1 MDLLAEIRRPIEEE
15 LRDYRHIFEQTLQT
29 DNSLL
34 QMALNHLLKRQGK
47 MMRPILVLLVAR
59 YVGQDGP
66 MPQSVLHAAVS
77 LELLHTASLVH
88 DDVVDESDRRRGQ
101 KSVNALLDNKA
112 AVLVGDFLLS
122 KALFHAAQTG
132 SQQVVTWVSELGQ
145 TLSDGELHQLANL
158 DKTEVSEDDYFE
170 VIRKKTASLFETC
183 ALAGALLG
191 GGEPAD
197 IDRMARFGRSLGLCF
212 QMRDDFL
219 DFDNQHDRGKPAGND
234 MKEGKLTLPAI
245 HAVLRGGD
253 PEMKSL
259 ALKIRRQ
266 QASPS
271 DIQRM
276 VDYTRQQNGIA
287 YAEWAMQEFQYM
299 AAGLVSEDGDPAI
312 REALHAYIDYV
323 AGRIV

>member
-1 MDLLAEIRRPIEEE
+1 MFEKVMSHENPILNE
-15 LRDYRHIFEQTLQT
+15 
-29 DNSLL
+29 
-34 QMALNHLLKRQGK
+34 ALVHMRQRLGK
-47 MMRPILVLLVAR
+47 MMRPILVILSAR
-59 YVGQDGP
+59 MVGRCTQE
-66 MPQSVLHAAVS
+66 VLHAAVA
-77 LELLHTASLVH
+77 LEMLHTASLVH

-101 KSVNALLDNKA
+101 ASVNARFGNKA
-112 AVLVGDFLLS
+112 AVLVGDYVLS
-122 KALFHAAQTG
+122 MALEHAALTQST
-132 SQQVVTWVSELGQ
+132 QVVGLVAQLGQ
-145 TLSDGELHQLANL
+145 TLADGELLQLYNTQS
-158 DKTEVSEDDYFE
+158 DIIDEKSYYS
-170 VIRKKTASLFETC
+170 VIRKKTASLFAAC
-183 ALAGALLG
+183 SQIGAILAGGSDDDVERLRQIG
-191 GGEPAD
+191 QITG
-197 IDRMARFGRSLGLCF
+197 ICF
-212 QMRDDFL
+212 QLRDDI
-219 DFDNQHDRGKPAGND
+219 FDYDDKHDVGKPAGND

-253 PEMKSL
+253 PEMKTL

>member
-1 MDLLAEIRRPIEEE
+1 MFEKVMSHENPILNE
-15 LRDYRHIFEQTLQT
+15 
-29 DNSLL
+29 
-34 QMALNHLLKRQGK
+34 ALVHMRQRLGK
-47 MMRPILVLLVAR
+47 MMRPILVILSAR
-59 YVGQDGP
+59 MVGRCTQE
-66 MPQSVLHAAVS
+66 VLHAAVA
-77 LELLHTASLVH
+77 LEMLHTASLVH

-101 KSVNALLDNKA
+101 ASVNARFGNKA
-112 AVLVGDFLLS
+112 AVLVGDYVLS
-122 KALFHAAQTG
+122 MALEHAALTQSTR
-132 SQQVVTWVSELGQ
+132 VVGLVAQLGQ
-145 TLSDGELHQLANL
+145 TLADGELLQLYNTQS
-158 DKTEVSEDDYFE
+158 DIIDEKSYYS
-170 VIRKKTASLFETC
+170 VIRKKTASLFAAC
-183 ALAGALLG
+183 SQIGAILAGGSDDDVERLRQVG
-191 GGEPAD
+191 QITG
-197 IDRMARFGRSLGLCF
+197 ICF
-212 QMRDDFL
+212 QLRDDI
-219 DFDNQHDRGKPAGND
+219 FDYDDKHDVGKPAGND

-253 PEMKSL
+253 PEMKTL

-299 AAGLVSEDGDPAI
+299 AAGLVPEDGDPAI

>member
-1 MDLLAEIRRPIEEE
+1 MFEKVMSHENPILNE
-15 LRDYRHIFEQTLQT
+15 
-29 DNSLL
+29 
-34 QMALNHLLKRQGK
+34 ALVHMRQRLGK
-47 MMRPILVLLVAR
+47 MMRPILVILSAR
-59 YVGQDGP
+59 MVGRCTQE
-66 MPQSVLHAAVS
+66 VLHAAVA
-77 LELLHTASLVH
+77 LEMLHTASLVH

-101 KSVNALLDNKA
+101 ASVNARFGNKA
-112 AVLVGDFLLS
+112 AVLVGDYVLS
-122 KALFHAAQTG
+122 MALEHAALTQST
-132 SQQVVTWVSELGQ
+132 QVVGLVAQLGQ
-145 TLSDGELHQLANL
+145 TLADGELLQLYNTQS
-158 DKTEVSEDDYFE
+158 DIIDEKSYYS
-170 VIRKKTASLFETC
+170 VIRKKTASLFAAC
-183 ALAGALLG
+183 SQIGAILAGGSEDDVERLRQVG
-191 GGEPAD
+191 QITG
-197 IDRMARFGRSLGLCF
+197 ICF
-212 QMRDDFL
+212 QLRDDI
-219 DFDNQHDRGKPAGND
+219 FDYDDKHDVGKPAGND

-253 PEMKSL
+253 PEMKTL

-299 AAGLVSEDGDPAI
+299 AAGLVPEDGDPAI

>member
-1 MDLLAEIRRPIEEE
+1 MFEKAMSHENPILNE
-15 LRDYRHIFEQTLQT
+15 
-29 DNSLL
+29 
-34 QMALNHLLKRQGK
+34 ALVHMRQRLGK
-47 MMRPILVLLVAR
+47 MMRPILVILSAR
-59 YVGQDGP
+59 MVGRCTQE
-66 MPQSVLHAAVS
+66 VLHAAVA
-77 LELLHTASLVH
+77 LEMLHTASLVH

-101 KSVNALLDNKA
+101 ASVNARFGNKA
-112 AVLVGDFLLS
+112 AVLVGDYVLS
-122 KALFHAAQTG
+122 MALEHAALTQSTR
-132 SQQVVTWVSELGQ
+132 VVGLVAQLGQ
-145 TLSDGELHQLANL
+145 TLADGELLQLYNTQS
-158 DKTEVSEDDYFE
+158 DIIDEKSYYS
-170 VIRKKTASLFETC
+170 VIRKKTASLFAAC
-183 ALAGALLG
+183 SQIGAILAGGSDDDVERLRQIG
-191 GGEPAD
+191 QITGT
-197 IDRMARFGRSLGLCF
+197 CF
-212 QMRDDFL
+212 QLRDDI
-219 DFDNQHDRGKPAGND
+219 FDYDDKHDVGKPAGND

-253 PEMKSL
+253 PEMKTL

>member
-1 MDLLAEIRRPIEEE
+1 M
-15 LRDYRHIFEQTLQT
+15 
-29 DNSLL
+29 
-34 QMALNHLLKRQGK
+34 RQRLGK
-47 MMRPILVLLVAR
+47 MMRPILVILSAR
-59 YVGQDGP
+59 MVGRCTQE
-66 MPQSVLHAAVS
+66 VLHAAVA
-77 LELLHTASLVH
+77 LEMLHTASLVH

-101 KSVNALLDNKA
+101 ASVNARFGNKA
-112 AVLVGDFLLS
+112 AVLVGDYVLS
-122 KALFHAAQTG
+122 MALEHAALTQST
-132 SQQVVTWVSELGQ
+132 QVVGLVAQLGQ
-145 TLSDGELHQLANL
+145 TLADGELLQLYNTQS
-158 DKTEVSEDDYFE
+158 DIIDEKSYYS
-170 VIRKKTASLFETC
+170 VIRKKTASLFAAC
-183 ALAGALLG
+183 SQIGAILAGGSDDDVERLRQVG
-191 GGEPAD
+191 QITG
-197 IDRMARFGRSLGLCF
+197 ICF
-212 QMRDDFL
+212 QLRDDI
-219 DFDNQHDRGKPAGND
+219 FDYDDKHDVGKPAGND

-253 PEMKSL
+253 PEMKTL

-299 AAGLVSEDGDPAI
+299 AAGLVPEDGDPAI

>member
-1 MDLLAEIRRPIEEE
+1 MFEKAMSHENPILNE
-15 LRDYRHIFEQTLQT
+15 
-29 DNSLL
+29 
-34 QMALNHLLKRQGK
+34 ALVHMRQRLGK
-47 MMRPILVLLVAR
+47 MMRPILVILSAR
-59 YVGQDGP
+59 MVGRCTQE
-66 MPQSVLHAAVS
+66 VLHAAVA
-77 LELLHTASLVH
+77 LEMLHTASLVH

-101 KSVNALLDNKA
+101 ASVNARFGNKA
-112 AVLVGDFLLS
+112 AVLVGDYVLS
-122 KALFHAAQTG
+122 MAMEHAALTQSTR
-132 SQQVVTWVSELGQ
+132 VVGLVAQLGQ
-145 TLSDGELHQLANL
+145 TLADGELLQLYNTQS
-158 DKTEVSEDDYFE
+158 DIIDEKSYYS
-170 VIRKKTASLFETC
+170 VIRKKTASLFAAC
-183 ALAGALLG
+183 SQIGAILAGGSDDDVERLRQIG
-191 GGEPAD
+191 QITGT
-197 IDRMARFGRSLGLCF
+197 CF
-212 QMRDDFL
+212 QLRDDI
-219 DFDNQHDRGKPAGND
+219 FDYDDKHDVGKPAGND

-253 PEMKSL
+253 PEMKTL

>member
-1 MDLLAEIRRPIEEE
+1 MFEKVMSHENPILNE
-15 LRDYRHIFEQTLQT
+15 
-29 DNSLL
+29 
-34 QMALNHLLKRQGK
+34 ALVHMRQRLGK
-47 MMRPILVLLVAR
+47 MMRPILVILSAR
-59 YVGQDGP
+59 MVGRCTQE
-66 MPQSVLHAAVS
+66 VLHAAVA
-77 LELLHTASLVH
+77 LEMLHTASLVH

-101 KSVNALLDNKA
+101 ASVNARFGNKA
-112 AVLVGDFLLS
+112 AVLVGDYVLS
-122 KALFHAAQTG
+122 MALEHAALTQST
-132 SQQVVTWVSELGQ
+132 QVVGLVAQLGQ
-145 TLSDGELHQLANL
+145 TLADGELLQLYNTQS
-158 DKTEVSEDDYFE
+158 DIIDEKSYYS
-170 VIRKKTASLFETC
+170 VIRKKTASLFAAC
-183 ALAGALLG
+183 SQIGAILAGGSDDDVERLRQIG
-191 GGEPAD
+191 QITGT
-197 IDRMARFGRSLGLCF
+197 CF
-212 QMRDDFL
+212 QLRDDI
-219 DFDNQHDRGKPAGND
+219 FDYDDKHDVGKPAGND

-253 PEMKSL
+253 PEMKNL

-299 AAGLVSEDGDPAI
+299 AAGLVPEDGDPAI

>member
-1 MDLLAEIRRPIEEE
+1 MFEKVMSHENPILNE
-15 LRDYRHIFEQTLQT
+15 
-29 DNSLL
+29 
-34 QMALNHLLKRQGK
+34 ALVHMRQRLGK
-47 MMRPILVLLVAR
+47 MMRPILVILSAR
-59 YVGQDGP
+59 MVGRCTQE
-66 MPQSVLHAAVS
+66 VLHAAVA
-77 LELLHTASLVH
+77 LEMLHTASLVH

-101 KSVNALLDNKA
+101 ASVNARFGNKA
-112 AVLVGDFLLS
+112 AVLVGDYVLS
-122 KALFHAAQTG
+122 MALEHAALTQSTR
-132 SQQVVTWVSELGQ
+132 VVGLVAQLGQ
-145 TLSDGELHQLANL
+145 TLADGELLQLYNTQS
-158 DKTEVSEDDYFE
+158 DIIDEKSYYS
-170 VIRKKTASLFETC
+170 VIRKKTASLFAAC
-183 ALAGALLG
+183 SQIGAILAGGSDDDVERLRQVG
-191 GGEPAD
+191 QITG
-197 IDRMARFGRSLGLCF
+197 ICF
-212 QMRDDFL
+212 QLRDDI
-219 DFDNQHDRGKPAGND
+219 FDYDDKHDVGKPAGND

-253 PEMKSL
+253 PEMKTL

>member
-1 MDLLAEIRRPIEEE
+1 MFEKVMSHENPILNE
-15 LRDYRHIFEQTLQT
+15 
-29 DNSLL
+29 
-34 QMALNHLLKRQGK
+34 ALVHMRQRLGK
-47 MMRPILVLLVAR
+47 MMRPILVILSAR
-59 YVGQDGP
+59 MVGRCTQE
-66 MPQSVLHAAVS
+66 VLHAAVA
-77 LELLHTASLVH
+77 LEMLHTASLVH

-101 KSVNALLDNKA
+101 ASVNARFGNKA
-112 AVLVGDFLLS
+112 AVLVGDYVLS
-122 KALFHAAQTG
+122 MALEHAALTQSTR
-132 SQQVVTWVSELGQ
+132 VVGLVAQLGQ
-145 TLSDGELHQLANL
+145 TLADGELLQLYNTQS
-158 DKTEVSEDDYFE
+158 DIIDEKSYYS
-170 VIRKKTASLFETC
+170 VIRKKTASLFAAC
-183 ALAGALLG
+183 SQIGAILAGGSDDDVERLRQVG
-191 GGEPAD
+191 QITG
-197 IDRMARFGRSLGLCF
+197 ICF
-212 QMRDDFL
+212 QLRDDI
-219 DFDNQHDRGKPAGND
+219 FDYDDKHDVGKPAGND

-299 AAGLVSEDGDPAI
+299 AAGLVPEDGDPAI

-323 AGRIV
+323 AGRII

>member
-1 MDLLAEIRRPIEEE
+1 MFEKAMSHENPILNE
-15 LRDYRHIFEQTLQT
+15 
-29 DNSLL
+29 
-34 QMALNHLLKRQGK
+34 ALVHMRQRLGK
-47 MMRPILVLLVAR
+47 MMRPILVILSAR
-59 YVGQDGP
+59 MVGRCTQE
-66 MPQSVLHAAVS
+66 VLHAAVA
-77 LELLHTASLVH
+77 LEMLHTASLVH

-101 KSVNALLDNKA
+101 ASVNARFGNKA
-112 AVLVGDFLLS
+112 AVLVGDYVLS
-122 KALFHAAQTG
+122 MALEHAALTQST
-132 SQQVVTWVSELGQ
+132 QVVGLVAQLGQ
-145 TLSDGELHQLANL
+145 TLADGELLQLYNTQS
-158 DKTEVSEDDYFE
+158 DIIDEKSYYS
-170 VIRKKTASLFETC
+170 VIRKKTASLFAAC
-183 ALAGALLG
+183 SQIGAILAGGSDDDVERLRQIG
-191 GGEPAD
+191 QITG
-197 IDRMARFGRSLGLCF
+197 ICF
-212 QMRDDFL
+212 QLRDDI
-219 DFDNQHDRGKPAGND
+219 FDYDDKHDVGKPAGND

-253 PEMKSL
+253 PEMKTL

>member
-1 MDLLAEIRRPIEEE
+1 MFEKVMSHENPILNE
-15 LRDYRHIFEQTLQT
+15 
-29 DNSLL
+29 
-34 QMALNHLLKRQGK
+34 ALVHMRQRLGK
-47 MMRPILVLLVAR
+47 MMRPILVILSAR
-59 YVGQDGP
+59 MVGRCTQE
-66 MPQSVLHAAVS
+66 VLHAAVA
-77 LELLHTASLVH
+77 LEMLHTASLVH

-101 KSVNALLDNKA
+101 ASVNARFGNKA
-112 AVLVGDFLLS
+112 AVLVGDYVLS
-122 KALFHAAQTG
+122 MALEHAALTQST
-132 SQQVVTWVSELGQ
+132 QVVGLVAQLGQ
-145 TLSDGELHQLANL
+145 TLADGELLQLYNTQS
-158 DKTEVSEDDYFE
+158 DIIDEKSYYS
-170 VIRKKTASLFETC
+170 VIRKKTASLFAAC
-183 ALAGALLG
+183 SQIGAILAGGSDDDVERLRQIG
-191 GGEPAD
+191 QITGT
-197 IDRMARFGRSLGLCF
+197 CF
-212 QMRDDFL
+212 QLRYDIFDYDDE
-219 DFDNQHDRGKPAGND
+219 HDVGKPAGND

-253 PEMKSL
+253 PEMKTL

>member
-1 MDLLAEIRRPIEEE
+1 MFEKAMSHENPILNE
-15 LRDYRHIFEQTLQT
+15 
-29 DNSLL
+29 
-34 QMALNHLLKRQGK
+34 ALVHMRQRLGK
-47 MMRPILVLLVAR
+47 MMRPILVILSAR
-59 YVGQDGP
+59 MVGRCTQE
-66 MPQSVLHAAVS
+66 VLHAAVA
-77 LELLHTASLVH
+77 LEMLHTASLVH

-101 KSVNALLDNKA
+101 ASVNARFGNKA
-112 AVLVGDFLLS
+112 AVLVGDYVLS
-122 KALFHAAQTG
+122 MALEHAALTQST
-132 SQQVVTWVSELGQ
+132 QVVGLVAQLGQ
-145 TLSDGELHQLANL
+145 TLADGELLQLYNTQS
-158 DKTEVSEDDYFE
+158 DIIDEKSYYS
-170 VIRKKTASLFETC
+170 VIRKKTASLFAAC
-183 ALAGALLG
+183 SQIGAILAGGSDDDVERLRQIG
-191 GGEPAD
+191 QITGT
-197 IDRMARFGRSLGLCF
+197 CF
-212 QMRDDFL
+212 QLRDDI
-219 DFDNQHDRGKPAGND
+219 FDYDDKHDVGKPAGND

-253 PEMKSL
+253 PEMKTL

-299 AAGLVSEDGDPAI
+299 AAGLVPEDGDPAI

>member
-1 MDLLAEIRRPIEEE
+1 MFEKAMSHENPILNE
-15 LRDYRHIFEQTLQT
+15 
-29 DNSLL
+29 
-34 QMALNHLLKRQGK
+34 ALVHMRQRLGK
-47 MMRPILVLLVAR
+47 MMRPILVILSAR
-59 YVGQDGP
+59 MVGRCTQE
-66 MPQSVLHAAVS
+66 VLHAAVA
-77 LELLHTASLVH
+77 LEMLHTASLVH

-101 KSVNALLDNKA
+101 ASVNARFGNKA
-112 AVLVGDFLLS
+112 AVLVGDYVLS
-122 KALFHAAQTG
+122 MALEHAALTQST
-132 SQQVVTWVSELGQ
+132 QVVGLVAQLGQ
-145 TLSDGELHQLANL
+145 TLADGELLQLYNTQS
-158 DKTEVSEDDYFE
+158 DIIDEKSYYS
-170 VIRKKTASLFETC
+170 VIRKKTASLFAAC
-183 ALAGALLG
+183 SQIGAILAGGSDDDVERLRQVG
-191 GGEPAD
+191 QITG
-197 IDRMARFGRSLGLCF
+197 ICF
-212 QMRDDFL
+212 QLRDDI
-219 DFDNQHDRGKPAGND
+219 FDYDDKHDVDKPASND

-253 PEMKSL
+253 PEMKTL

-299 AAGLVSEDGDPAI
+299 AAGLVPEDGDPAI

>member
-1 MDLLAEIRRPIEEE
+1 MFEKVMSHENPILNE
-15 LRDYRHIFEQTLQT
+15 
-29 DNSLL
+29 
-34 QMALNHLLKRQGK
+34 ALVHMRQRLGK
-47 MMRPILVLLVAR
+47 MMRPILVILSAR
-59 YVGQDGP
+59 MVGRCTQE
-66 MPQSVLHAAVS
+66 VLHAAVA
-77 LELLHTASLVH
+77 LEMLHTASLVH

-101 KSVNALLDNKA
+101 ASVNARFDNKA
-112 AVLVGDFLLS
+112 AVLVGDYVLS
-122 KALFHAAQTG
+122 MALEHAALTQST
-132 SQQVVTWVSELGQ
+132 QVVGLVAQLGQ
-145 TLSDGELHQLANL
+145 TLADGELLQLYNTQS
-158 DKTEVSEDDYFE
+158 DIIDEKSYYS
-170 VIRKKTASLFETC
+170 VIRKKTASLFAAC
-183 ALAGALLG
+183 SQIGAILAGGSDDDVERLRQVG
-191 GGEPAD
+191 QITG
-197 IDRMARFGRSLGLCF
+197 ICF
-212 QMRDDFL
+212 QLRDDI
-219 DFDNQHDRGKPAGND
+219 FDYDDKHDVGKPAGND

-253 PEMKSL
+253 PEMKTL

-299 AAGLVSEDGDPAI
+299 AAGLVPEDGDPAI

>member
-1 MDLLAEIRRPIEEE
+1 MFEKAMSHENPILNE
-15 LRDYRHIFEQTLQT
+15 
-29 DNSLL
+29 
-34 QMALNHLLKRQGK
+34 ALVHMRQRLGK
-47 MMRPILVLLVAR
+47 MMRPILVILSAR
-59 YVGQDGP
+59 MVGRCTQE
-66 MPQSVLHAAVS
+66 VLHAAVA
-77 LELLHTASLVH
+77 LEMLHTASLVH

-101 KSVNALLDNKA
+101 ASVNARFGNKA
-112 AVLVGDFLLS
+112 AVLVGDYVLS
-122 KALFHAAQTG
+122 MALEHAALTQST
-132 SQQVVTWVSELGQ
+132 QVVGLVAQLGQ
-145 TLSDGELHQLANL
+145 TLADGELLQLYNTQS
-158 DKTEVSEDDYFE
+158 DIIDEKSYYS
-170 VIRKKTASLFETC
+170 VIRKKTASLFAAC
-183 ALAGALLG
+183 SQIGAILAGGSDDDVERLRQVG
-191 GGEPAD
+191 QITG
-197 IDRMARFGRSLGLCF
+197 ICF
-212 QMRDDFL
+212 QLRDDI
-219 DFDNQHDRGKPAGND
+219 FDYDDKHDVGKPAGND

-271 DIQRM
+271 YIQRM

-299 AAGLVSEDGDPAI
+299 AAGLVPEDGDPAI

>member
-1 MDLLAEIRRPIEEE
+1 MFEKAMSHENPILNE
-15 LRDYRHIFEQTLQT
+15 
-29 DNSLL
+29 
-34 QMALNHLLKRQGK
+34 ALVHMRQRLGK
-47 MMRPILVLLVAR
+47 MMRPILVILSAR
-59 YVGQDGP
+59 MVGRCTQE
-66 MPQSVLHAAVS
+66 VLHAAVA
-77 LELLHTASLVH
+77 LEMLHTASLVH

-101 KSVNALLDNKA
+101 ASVNARFGNKA
-112 AVLVGDFLLS
+112 AVLVGDYVLS
-122 KALFHAAQTG
+122 MALEHAALTQSTR
-132 SQQVVTWVSELGQ
+132 VVGLVAQLGQ
-145 TLSDGELHQLANL
+145 TLADGELLQLYNTQS
-158 DKTEVSEDDYFE
+158 DIIDEKSYYS
-170 VIRKKTASLFETC
+170 VIRKKTASLFAAC
-183 ALAGALLG
+183 SQIGAILAGGSDDDVERLRQIG
-191 GGEPAD
+191 QITGT
-197 IDRMARFGRSLGLCF
+197 CF
-212 QMRDDFL
+212 QLRDDI
-219 DFDNQHDRGKPAGND
+219 FDYDDKHDVGKPAGND

-253 PEMKSL
+253 PEMKTL

-299 AAGLVSEDGDPAI
+299 AAGLVPEDGDPAI

>member
-1 MDLLAEIRRPIEEE
+1 MFEKVMSHENPILNE
-15 LRDYRHIFEQTLQT
+15 
-29 DNSLL
+29 
-34 QMALNHLLKRQGK
+34 ALVHMRQRLGK
-47 MMRPILVLLVAR
+47 MMRPILVILSAR
-59 YVGQDGP
+59 MVGRCTQE
-66 MPQSVLHAAVS
+66 VLHAAVA
-77 LELLHTASLVH
+77 LEMLHTASLVH

-101 KSVNALLDNKA
+101 ASVNARFGNKA
-112 AVLVGDFLLS
+112 AVLVGDYVLS
-122 KALFHAAQTG
+122 MALEHAALTQST
-132 SQQVVTWVSELGQ
+132 QVVGLVAQLGQ
-145 TLSDGELHQLANL
+145 TLADGELLQLYNTQS
-158 DKTEVSEDDYFE
+158 DIIDEKSYYS
-170 VIRKKTASLFETC
+170 VIRKKTASLFAAC
-183 ALAGALLG
+183 SQIGAILAGGSDGDVERLRQIG
-191 GGEPAD
+191 QITG
-197 IDRMARFGRSLGLCF
+197 ICF
-212 QMRDDFL
+212 QLRDDI
-219 DFDNQHDRGKPAGND
+219 FDYDDKHDVGKPAGND

>member
-1 MDLLAEIRRPIEEE
+1 MFEKAMSHENPILNE
-15 LRDYRHIFEQTLQT
+15 
-29 DNSLL
+29 
-34 QMALNHLLKRQGK
+34 ALVHMRQRLGK
-47 MMRPILVLLVAR
+47 MMRPILVILSAR
-59 YVGQDGP
+59 MVGRCTQE
-66 MPQSVLHAAVS
+66 VLHAAVA
-77 LELLHTASLVH
+77 LEMLHTASLVH
-88 DDVVDESDRRRGQ
+88 DHVVDESDRRRGQ
-101 KSVNALLDNKA
+101 ASVNARFGNKA
-112 AVLVGDFLLS
+112 AVLVGDYVLS
-122 KALFHAAQTG
+122 MALEHAALTQSTR
-132 SQQVVTWVSELGQ
+132 VVGLVAQLGQ
-145 TLSDGELHQLANL
+145 TLADGELLQLYNTQS
-158 DKTEVSEDDYFE
+158 DIIDEKSYYS
-170 VIRKKTASLFETC
+170 VIRKKTASLFAAC
-183 ALAGALLG
+183 SQIGAILAGGSDDDVERLRQIG
-191 GGEPAD
+191 QITGT
-197 IDRMARFGRSLGLCF
+197 CF
-212 QMRDDFL
+212 QLRDDI
-219 DFDNQHDRGKPAGND
+219 FDYDDKHDVGKPAGND

-299 AAGLVSEDGDPAI
+299 AAGLVPEDGDPAI

>member
-1 MDLLAEIRRPIEEE
+1 MFEKVMSHENPILNE
-15 LRDYRHIFEQTLQT
+15 
-29 DNSLL
+29 
-34 QMALNHLLKRQGK
+34 ALVHMRQRLGK
-47 MMRPILVLLVAR
+47 MMRPILVILSAR
-59 YVGQDGP
+59 MVGRCTQE
-66 MPQSVLHAAVS
+66 VLHAAGA
-77 LELLHTASLVH
+77 LEMLHTASLVH

-101 KSVNALLDNKA
+101 ASVNARFGNKA
-112 AVLVGDFLLS
+112 AVLVGDYVLS
-122 KALFHAAQTG
+122 MALEHAALTQST
-132 SQQVVTWVSELGQ
+132 QVVGLVAQLGQ
-145 TLSDGELHQLANL
+145 TLADGELLQLYNTQS
-158 DKTEVSEDDYFE
+158 DIIDEKSYYS
-170 VIRKKTASLFETC
+170 VIRKKTASLFAAC
-183 ALAGALLG
+183 SQIGAILAGGSDDDVERLRQVG
-191 GGEPAD
+191 QITG
-197 IDRMARFGRSLGLCF
+197 ICF
-212 QMRDDFL
+212 QLRDDI
-219 DFDNQHDRGKPAGND
+219 FDYDDKHDVGKPAGND

-253 PEMKSL
+253 PEMKTL

-299 AAGLVSEDGDPAI
+299 AAGLVPEDGDPAI

>member
-1 MDLLAEIRRPIEEE
+1 MFEKVMSHENPILNE
-15 LRDYRHIFEQTLQT
+15 
-29 DNSLL
+29 
-34 QMALNHLLKRQGK
+34 ALVHMRQRLGK
-47 MMRPILVLLVAR
+47 MMRPILVILSAR
-59 YVGQDGP
+59 MVGRCTQE
-66 MPQSVLHAAVS
+66 VLHAAVA
-77 LELLHTASLVH
+77 LEMLHTASLVH

-101 KSVNALLDNKA
+101 ASVNARFGNKA
-112 AVLVGDFLLS
+112 AVLVGDYVLS
-122 KALFHAAQTG
+122 MALEHAALTQSTR
-132 SQQVVTWVSELGQ
+132 VVGLVAQLGQ
-145 TLSDGELHQLANL
+145 TLADGELLQLYNTQS
-158 DKTEVSEDDYFE
+158 DIIDEKSYYS
-170 VIRKKTASLFETC
+170 VIRKKTASLFAAC
-183 ALAGALLG
+183 SQIGAILAGGSDDDVERLRQVG
-191 GGEPAD
+191 QITG
-197 IDRMARFGRSLGLCF
+197 ICF
-212 QMRDDFL
+212 QLRDDI
-219 DFDNQHDRGKPAGND
+219 FDYDDKHDVGKPAGND

-253 PEMKSL
+253 PEMKNL

>member
-1 MDLLAEIRRPIEEE
+1 MFEKAMSHENPILNE
-15 LRDYRHIFEQTLQT
+15 
-29 DNSLL
+29 
-34 QMALNHLLKRQGK
+34 ALVHMRQRLGK
-47 MMRPILVLLVAR
+47 MMRPILVILSAR
-59 YVGQDGP
+59 MVGRCTQE
-66 MPQSVLHAAVS
+66 VLHAAVA
-77 LELLHTASLVH
+77 LEMLHTASLVH

-101 KSVNALLDNKA
+101 ASVNARFGNKA
-112 AVLVGDFLLS
+112 AVLVGDYVLS
-122 KALFHAAQTG
+122 MALEHAALTQSTR
-132 SQQVVTWVSELGQ
+132 VVGLVAQLGQ
-145 TLSDGELHQLANL
+145 TLADGELLQLYNTQS
-158 DKTEVSEDDYFE
+158 DIIDEKSYYS
-170 VIRKKTASLFETC
+170 VIRKKTASLFAAC
-183 ALAGALLG
+183 SQIGAILAGGSDDDVERLRQIG
-191 GGEPAD
+191 QITGT
-197 IDRMARFGRSLGLCF
+197 CF
-212 QMRDDFL
+212 QLRDDI
-219 DFDNQHDRGKPAGND
+219 FDYDDKHDVGKPAGND

-253 PEMKSL
+253 PEMKNL

-299 AAGLVSEDGDPAI
+299 AAGLVPEDGDPAI

>member
-1 MDLLAEIRRPIEEE
+1 MFEKVMSHENPILNE
-15 LRDYRHIFEQTLQT
+15 
-29 DNSLL
+29 
-34 QMALNHLLKRQGK
+34 ALVHMRQRLGK
-47 MMRPILVLLVAR
+47 MMRPILVILSAR
-59 YVGQDGP
+59 MVGRCTQE
-66 MPQSVLHAAVS
+66 VLHAAVA
-77 LELLHTASLVH
+77 LEMLHTASLVH

-101 KSVNALLDNKA
+101 ASVNARFGNKA
-112 AVLVGDFLLS
+112 AVLVGDYVLS
-122 KALFHAAQTG
+122 MALEHAALTQST
-132 SQQVVTWVSELGQ
+132 QVVGLVAQLGQ
-145 TLSDGELHQLANL
+145 TLADGELLQLYNTQS
-158 DKTEVSEDDYFE
+158 DIIDEKSYYS
-170 VIRKKTASLFETC
+170 VIRKKTASLFAAC
-183 ALAGALLG
+183 SQIGAILAGGSEDDVERLRQVG
-191 GGEPAD
+191 QITG
-197 IDRMARFGRSLGLCF
+197 ICF
-212 QMRDDFL
+212 QLRDDI
-219 DFDNQHDRGKPAGND
+219 FDYDDKHDVGKPAGND

-253 PEMKSL
+253 PEMKTL

>member
-1 MDLLAEIRRPIEEE
+1 MFEKAMSHENPILNE
-15 LRDYRHIFEQTLQT
+15 
-29 DNSLL
+29 
-34 QMALNHLLKRQGK
+34 ALVHMRQRLGK
-47 MMRPILVLLVAR
+47 MMRPILVILSAR
-59 YVGQDGP
+59 MVGRCTQE
-66 MPQSVLHAAVS
+66 VLHAAVA
-77 LELLHTASLVH
+77 LEMLHTASLVH

-101 KSVNALLDNKA
+101 ASVNARFGNKA
-112 AVLVGDFLLS
+112 AVLVGDYVLS
-122 KALFHAAQTG
+122 MALEHAALTQST
-132 SQQVVTWVSELGQ
+132 QVVGLVAQLGQ
-145 TLSDGELHQLANL
+145 TLADGELLQLYNTQS
-158 DKTEVSEDDYFE
+158 DIIDEKSYYS
-170 VIRKKTASLFETC
+170 VIRKKTASLFAAC
-183 ALAGALLG
+183 SQIGAILAGGSDDDVERLRQIG
-191 GGEPAD
+191 QITG
-197 IDRMARFGRSLGLCF
+197 ICF
-212 QMRDDFL
+212 QLRDDI
-219 DFDNQHDRGKPAGND
+219 FDYDDKHDVGKPAGND

>member
-1 MDLLAEIRRPIEEE
+1 MFEKAMSHENPILNE
-15 LRDYRHIFEQTLQT
+15 
-29 DNSLL
+29 
-34 QMALNHLLKRQGK
+34 ALVHMRQRLGK
-47 MMRPILVLLVAR
+47 MMRPILVILSAR
-59 YVGQDGP
+59 MVGRCTQE
-66 MPQSVLHAAVS
+66 VLHAAVA
-77 LELLHTASLVH
+77 LEMLHTASLVH

-101 KSVNALLDNKA
+101 ASVNARFGNKA
-112 AVLVGDFLLS
+112 AVLVGDYVLS
-122 KALFHAAQTG
+122 MALEHAALTQSTR
-132 SQQVVTWVSELGQ
+132 VVGLVAQLGQ
-145 TLSDGELHQLANL
+145 TLADGELLQLYNTQS
-158 DKTEVSEDDYFE
+158 DIIDEKSYYS
-170 VIRKKTASLFETC
+170 VIRKKTASLFAAC
-183 ALAGALLG
+183 SQIGAILAGGSDDDVERLRQIG
-191 GGEPAD
+191 QITGT
-197 IDRMARFGRSLGLCF
+197 CF
-212 QMRDDFL
+212 QLRDDI
-219 DFDNQHDRGKPAGND
+219 FDYDDKHDVGKPAGND

-312 REALHAYIDYV
+312 REALRAYIDYV

>member
-1 MDLLAEIRRPIEEE
+1 MFEKVMSHENPILNE
-15 LRDYRHIFEQTLQT
+15 
-29 DNSLL
+29 
-34 QMALNHLLKRQGK
+34 ALVHMRQRLGK
-47 MMRPILVLLVAR
+47 MMRPILVILSAR
-59 YVGQDGP
+59 MVGRCTQE
-66 MPQSVLHAAVS
+66 VLHAAVA
-77 LELLHTASLVH
+77 LEMLHTASLVH

-101 KSVNALLDNKA
+101 ASVNARFGNKA
-112 AVLVGDFLLS
+112 AVLVGDYVLS
-122 KALFHAAQTG
+122 MALEHAALTQSTR
-132 SQQVVTWVSELGQ
+132 VVGLVAQLGQ
-145 TLSDGELHQLANL
+145 TLADGELLQLYNTQS
-158 DKTEVSEDDYFE
+158 DIIDEKSYYS
-170 VIRKKTASLFETC
+170 VIRKKTASLFAAC
-183 ALAGALLG
+183 SQIGAILAGGSDDDVERLRQIG
-191 GGEPAD
+191 QITGT
-197 IDRMARFGRSLGLCF
+197 CF
-212 QMRDDFL
+212 QLRDDI
-219 DFDNQHDRGKPAGND
+219 FDYDDKHDVGKPAGND

-299 AAGLVSEDGDPAI
+299 AAGLVPEDGDPAI

-323 AGRIV
+323 AGRII

>member
-1 MDLLAEIRRPIEEE
+1 MFEKAMSHENPILNE
-15 LRDYRHIFEQTLQT
+15 
-29 DNSLL
+29 
-34 QMALNHLLKRQGK
+34 ALVHMRQRLGK
-47 MMRPILVLLVAR
+47 MMRPILVILSAR
-59 YVGQDGP
+59 MVGRCTQE
-66 MPQSVLHAAVS
+66 VLHAAVA
-77 LELLHTASLVH
+77 LEMLHTASLVH

-101 KSVNALLDNKA
+101 ASVNARFGNKA
-112 AVLVGDFLLS
+112 AVLVGDYVLS
-122 KALFHAAQTG
+122 MALEHAALTQSTR
-132 SQQVVTWVSELGQ
+132 VVGLVAQLGQ
-145 TLSDGELHQLANL
+145 TLADGELLQLYNTQS
-158 DKTEVSEDDYFE
+158 DIIDEKSYYS
-170 VIRKKTASLFETC
+170 VIRKKTASLFAAC
-183 ALAGALLG
+183 SQIGAILAGGSDDDVERLRQIG
-191 GGEPAD
+191 QITGT
-197 IDRMARFGRSLGLCF
+197 CF
-212 QMRDDFL
+212 QLRDDI
-219 DFDNQHDRGKPAGND
+219 FDYDDKHDVGKPAGND

-299 AAGLVSEDGDPAI
+299 AAGLVSEDGNPAI

>member
-1 MDLLAEIRRPIEEE
+1 MFEKVMSHENPILNE
-15 LRDYRHIFEQTLQT
+15 
-29 DNSLL
+29 
-34 QMALNHLLKRQGK
+34 ALVHMRQRLGK
-47 MMRPILVLLVAR
+47 MMRPILVILSAR
-59 YVGQDGP
+59 MVGRCTQE
-66 MPQSVLHAAVS
+66 VLHAAVA
-77 LELLHTASLVH
+77 LEMLHTASLVH

-101 KSVNALLDNKA
+101 ASVNARFGNKA
-112 AVLVGDFLLS
+112 AVLVGDYVLS
-122 KALFHAAQTG
+122 MALEHAALTQST
-132 SQQVVTWVSELGQ
+132 QVVGLVAQLGQ
-145 TLSDGELHQLANL
+145 TLADGELLQLYNTQS
-158 DKTEVSEDDYFE
+158 DIIDEKSYYS
-170 VIRKKTASLFETC
+170 VIRKKTASLFAAC
-183 ALAGALLG
+183 SQIGAILAGGSEDDVERLRQVG
-191 GGEPAD
+191 QITG
-197 IDRMARFGRSLGLCF
+197 ICF
-212 QMRDDFL
+212 QLRDDI
-219 DFDNQHDRGKPAGND
+219 FDYDDKHDVGKPAGND

>member
-1 MDLLAEIRRPIEEE
+1 MFEKVMSHENPILNE
-15 LRDYRHIFEQTLQT
+15 
-29 DNSLL
+29 
-34 QMALNHLLKRQGK
+34 ALVHMRQRLGK
-47 MMRPILVLLVAR
+47 MMRPILVILSAR
-59 YVGQDGP
+59 MVGRCTQE
-66 MPQSVLHAAVS
+66 VLHAAVA
-77 LELLHTASLVH
+77 LEMLHTASLVH

-101 KSVNALLDNKA
+101 ASVNARFGNKA
-112 AVLVGDFLLS
+112 AVLVGDYVLS
-122 KALFHAAQTG
+122 MALEHAALTQST
-132 SQQVVTWVSELGQ
+132 QVVGLVAQLGQ
-145 TLSDGELHQLANL
+145 TLADGELLQLYNTQS
-158 DKTEVSEDDYFE
+158 DIIDEKSYYS
-170 VIRKKTASLFETC
+170 VIRKKTASLFAAC
-183 ALAGALLG
+183 SQIGAILAGGSDDDVERLRQVG
-191 GGEPAD
+191 QITG
-197 IDRMARFGRSLGLCF
+197 ICF
-212 QMRDDFL
+212 QLRDDI
-219 DFDNQHDRGKPAGND
+219 FDYDDKHDVGKPAGND

-253 PEMKSL
+253 PEMKNL

-299 AAGLVSEDGDPAI
+299 AAGLVPEDGDPAI

>member
-1 MDLLAEIRRPIEEE
+1 MFEKVMSHENPILNE
-15 LRDYRHIFEQTLQT
+15 
-29 DNSLL
+29 
-34 QMALNHLLKRQGK
+34 ALVHMRQRLGK
-47 MMRPILVLLVAR
+47 MMRPILVILSAR
-59 YVGQDGP
+59 MVGRCTQE
-66 MPQSVLHAAVS
+66 VLHAAVA
-77 LELLHTASLVH
+77 LEMLHTASLVH

-101 KSVNALLDNKA
+101 ASVNARFGNKA
-112 AVLVGDFLLS
+112 AVLVGDYVLS
-122 KALFHAAQTG
+122 MALEHAALTQST
-132 SQQVVTWVSELGQ
+132 QVVGLVAQLGQ
-145 TLSDGELHQLANL
+145 TLADGELLQLYNTQS
-158 DKTEVSEDDYFE
+158 DIIDEKSYYS
-170 VIRKKTASLFETC
+170 VIRKKTASLFAAC
-183 ALAGALLG
+183 SQIGAILAGGSEDDVERLRQVG
-191 GGEPAD
+191 QITG
-197 IDRMARFGRSLGLCF
+197 ICF
-212 QMRDDFL
+212 QLRDDI
-219 DFDNQHDRGKPAGND
+219 FDYDDKHDVGKPAGND

-299 AAGLVSEDGDPAI
+299 AAGLVPEDGDPAI

>member
-1 MDLLAEIRRPIEEE
+1 MFEKVMSHENPILNE
-15 LRDYRHIFEQTLQT
+15 
-29 DNSLL
+29 
-34 QMALNHLLKRQGK
+34 ALVHMRQRLGK
-47 MMRPILVLLVAR
+47 MMRPILVILSAR
-59 YVGQDGP
+59 MVGRCTQE
-66 MPQSVLHAAVS
+66 VLHAAVA
-77 LELLHTASLVH
+77 LEMLHTASLVH

-101 KSVNALLDNKA
+101 ASVNARFGNKA
-112 AVLVGDFLLS
+112 AVLVGDYVLS
-122 KALFHAAQTG
+122 MALEHAALTQST
-132 SQQVVTWVSELGQ
+132 QVVGLVAQLGQ
-145 TLSDGELHQLANL
+145 TLADGELLQLYNTQS
-158 DKTEVSEDDYFE
+158 DIIDEKSYYS
-170 VIRKKTASLFETC
+170 VIRKKTASLFAAC
-183 ALAGALLG
+183 SQIGAILAGGSDDDVERLRQVG
-191 GGEPAD
+191 QITG
-197 IDRMARFGRSLGLCF
+197 ICF
-212 QMRDDFL
+212 QLRDDI
-219 DFDNQHDRGKPAGND
+219 FDYDDKHDVGKPAGND

-299 AAGLVSEDGDPAI
+299 AAGLVPEDGDPAI

>member
-1 MDLLAEIRRPIEEE
+1 MFEKVMSHENPILNE
-15 LRDYRHIFEQTLQT
+15 
-29 DNSLL
+29 
-34 QMALNHLLKRQGK
+34 ALVHMRQRLGK
-47 MMRPILVLLVAR
+47 MMRPILVILSAR
-59 YVGQDGP
+59 MVGRCTQE
-66 MPQSVLHAAVS
+66 VLHAAVA
-77 LELLHTASLVH
+77 LEMLHTASLVH

-101 KSVNALLDNKA
+101 ASVNARFGNKA
-112 AVLVGDFLLS
+112 AVLVGDYVLS
-122 KALFHAAQTG
+122 MALEHAALTQSTR
-132 SQQVVTWVSELGQ
+132 VVGLVAQLGQ
-145 TLSDGELHQLANL
+145 TLADGELLQLYNTQS
-158 DKTEVSEDDYFE
+158 DIIDEKSYYS
-170 VIRKKTASLFETC
+170 VIRKKTASLFAAC
-183 ALAGALLG
+183 SQIGAILAGGSDDDVERLRQVG
-191 GGEPAD
+191 QITG
-197 IDRMARFGRSLGLCF
+197 ICF
-212 QMRDDFL
+212 QLRDDI
-219 DFDNQHDRGKPAGND
+219 FDYDDKHDVGKPAGND

-299 AAGLVSEDGDPAI
+299 AAGLVPEDGDPAI

>member
-1 MDLLAEIRRPIEEE
+1 MFEKAMSHENPILNE
-15 LRDYRHIFEQTLQT
+15 
-29 DNSLL
+29 
-34 QMALNHLLKRQGK
+34 ALVHMRQRLGK
-47 MMRPILVLLVAR
+47 MMRPILVILSAR
-59 YVGQDGP
+59 MVGRCTQE
-66 MPQSVLHAAVS
+66 VLHAAVA
-77 LELLHTASLVH
+77 LEMLHTASLVH

-101 KSVNALLDNKA
+101 ASVNARFGNKA
-112 AVLVGDFLLS
+112 AVLVGDYVLS
-122 KALFHAAQTG
+122 MALEHAALTQSTR
-132 SQQVVTWVSELGQ
+132 VVGLVAQLGQ
-145 TLSDGELHQLANL
+145 TLADGELLQLYNTQS
-158 DKTEVSEDDYFE
+158 DIIDEKSYYS
-170 VIRKKTASLFETC
+170 VIRKKTASLFAAC
-183 ALAGALLG
+183 SQIGAILAGGSDDDVERLRQIG
-191 GGEPAD
+191 QITG
-197 IDRMARFGRSLGLCF
+197 ICF
-212 QMRDDFL
+212 QLRDDI
-219 DFDNQHDRGKPAGND
+219 FDYDDKHDVGKPAGND

-253 PEMKSL
+253 PEMKTL

-299 AAGLVSEDGDPAI
+299 AAGLVPEDGDPAI

>member
-1 MDLLAEIRRPIEEE
+1 MFEKAMSHENPILNE
-15 LRDYRHIFEQTLQT
+15 
-29 DNSLL
+29 
-34 QMALNHLLKRQGK
+34 ALVHMRQRLGK
-47 MMRPILVLLVAR
+47 LMRPILVILSAR
-59 YVGQDGP
+59 MVGRCTQE
-66 MPQSVLHAAVS
+66 VLHAAVA
-77 LELLHTASLVH
+77 LEMLHTASLVH

-101 KSVNALLDNKA
+101 ASVNARFGNKA
-112 AVLVGDFLLS
+112 AVLVGDYVLS
-122 KALFHAAQTG
+122 MALEHAALTQST
-132 SQQVVTWVSELGQ
+132 QVVGLVAQLGQ
-145 TLSDGELHQLANL
+145 TLADGELLQLYNTQS
-158 DKTEVSEDDYFE
+158 DIIDEKSYYS
-170 VIRKKTASLFETC
+170 VIRKKTASLFAAC
-183 ALAGALLG
+183 SQIGAILAGGSDDDVERLRQVG
-191 GGEPAD
+191 QITG
-197 IDRMARFGRSLGLCF
+197 ICF
-212 QMRDDFL
+212 QLRDDI
-219 DFDNQHDRGKPAGND
+219 FDYDDKHDVGKPAGND

-253 PEMKSL
+253 PEMKTL

-299 AAGLVSEDGDPAI
+299 AAGLVPEDGDPAI

>member
-1 MDLLAEIRRPIEEE
+1 MFEKVMSHENPILNE
-15 LRDYRHIFEQTLQT
+15 
-29 DNSLL
+29 
-34 QMALNHLLKRQGK
+34 ALVHMRQRLGK
-47 MMRPILVLLVAR
+47 MMRPILVILSAR
-59 YVGQDGP
+59 MVGRCTQE
-66 MPQSVLHAAVS
+66 VLHAAVA
-77 LELLHTASLVH
+77 LEMLHTASLVH

-101 KSVNALLDNKA
+101 ASVNARFGNKA
-112 AVLVGDFLLS
+112 AVLVGDYVLS
-122 KALFHAAQTG
+122 MALEHAALTQST
-132 SQQVVTWVSELGQ
+132 QVVGLVAQLGQ
-145 TLSDGELHQLANL
+145 TLADGELLQLYNTQS
-158 DKTEVSEDDYFE
+158 DIIDEKSYYS
-170 VIRKKTASLFETC
+170 VIRKKTASLFAAC
-183 ALAGALLG
+183 SQIGAILAGGSDDDVERLRQIG
-191 GGEPAD
+191 QITG
-197 IDRMARFGRSLGLCF
+197 ICF
-212 QMRDDFL
+212 QLRDDI
-219 DFDNQHDRGKPAGND
+219 FDYDDKHDVGKPAGND

-299 AAGLVSEDGDPAI
+299 AAGLVPEDGDPAI

-323 AGRIV
+323 AGRII